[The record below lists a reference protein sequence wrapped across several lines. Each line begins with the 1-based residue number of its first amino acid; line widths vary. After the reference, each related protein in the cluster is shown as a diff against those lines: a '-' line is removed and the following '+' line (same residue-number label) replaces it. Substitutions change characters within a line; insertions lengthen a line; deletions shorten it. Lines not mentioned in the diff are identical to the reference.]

1 MRDPS
6 NKQQTRDLRD
16 ALSTSRGKKGDFCE
30 MMSVTILALS
40 RRANVKCF
48 KLNIQG
54 LKNITLVARL
64 DSSVHEGTT
73 SV

>member
-1 MRDPS
+1 MIP
-6 NKQQTRDLRD
+6 
-16 ALSTSRGKKGDFCE
+16 
-30 MMSVTILALS
+30 VTILALS

-64 DSSVHEGTT
+64 DISVHEGTPTPT
-73 SV
+73 SVWDISVRLIDNC